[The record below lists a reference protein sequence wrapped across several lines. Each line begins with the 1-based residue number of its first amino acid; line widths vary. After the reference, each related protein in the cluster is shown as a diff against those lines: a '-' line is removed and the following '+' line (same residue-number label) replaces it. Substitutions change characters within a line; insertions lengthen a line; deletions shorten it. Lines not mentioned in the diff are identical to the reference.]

1 MCSAQKLHTYTDFEI
16 DKQYFFSAFSQL
28 HEVFLKYD
36 TYASNCWTDY
46 TEHDGIPL
54 FVQFTLSM
62 MAFPCL
68 AQNLLWFGKVIR
80 Y

>member
-36 TYASNCWTDY
+36 TFASNCCANY
-46 TEHDGIPL
+46 TKHDG
-54 FVQFTLSM
+54 
-62 MAFPCL
+62 FPSIGSESFMVW
-68 AQNLLWFGKVIR
+68 QSDKRRKKGDR
-80 Y
+80 D